1 MACTRLYDFIN
12 GTMVDL
18 PAAAWIAADAD
29 LNTGG
34 ACSPLLRPDAEA
46 ERVLGEHAR
55 ILAEMAGAARV
66 C

>member
-18 PAAAWIAADAD
+18 PTAADAD

-55 ILAEMAGAARV
+55 LLAEMAGAAPAF
-66 C
+66 